1 VEIILEP
8 RLETEKEDVHLIRTF
23 LFSTKPTKNP
33 DPNYDFNV
41 SRENGHTKAKEYLGT
56 DFGIIPHRIFAPL
69 EEGRGGHV
77 ASGSYEEELKEL
89 KDNSH
94 GKIEKLYGPFYYEDS
109 PKDYWY
115 EAGIK
120 LSGSKAASV
129 LVDNGSK
136 TWTKFAVSP
145 HIWSHEGS
153 NNLDVI
159 DYKPMGLFLVIKGS
173 YGDQAVIKKMCSGSE
188 LKCGM
193 SLAASIQ
200 TMLDNKTTPNEDNIA
215 ETLNSFINLKDS
227 NSVKMETQQVEK
239 FTEPFQAKEVPVVKT
254 QTVSNTT
261 PIQNKTEEVVTKLEE
276 TQKGITISNEEFEAY
291 KKEREEHKQLVL
303 ENKTNKLNTL
313 FNVVEDEEAKTELVK
328 KYIGE
333 DVNLLVKFSND
344 LLPHVEKF
352 NKGKEV
358 KVEEEGKSKASA
370 VISTSTLKD
379 EPKKEEGES
388 KASAV
393 VPNKVNEVLDFSQ
406 MFEGN
411 I

>member
-1 VEIILEP
+1 MEIILEP

-23 LFSTKPTKNP
+23 LFSTKTTKNP

-41 SRENGHTKAKEYLGT
+41 SRENGHDKAKEYLGT
-56 DFGIIPHRIFAPL
+56 DFAIIPHRIFAPL

-77 ASGSYEEELKEL
+77 ASGSYEEEMKEI

-115 EAGIK
+115 DAGIK

-129 LVDNGSK
+129 LIDNGSK

-145 HIWSHEGS
+145 HVWSHEGEK
-153 NNLDVI
+153 NLDII

-173 YGDQAVIKKMCSGSE
+173 YGDEAVIKKMCTGSA

-200 TMLDNKTTPNEDNIA
+200 AMLHSKDEPKITPSEENIA
-215 ETLNSFINLKDS
+215 ETLNSFINLKDTK
-227 NSVKMETQQVEK
+227 SVNMQEQKVEN
-239 FTEPFQAKEVPVVKT
+239 FTEPLQVKEVP
-254 QTVSNTT
+254 QIVSVTTTNTT
-261 PIQNKTEEVVTKLEE
+261 DPIKTEVEETVTKVEVP
-276 TQKGITISNEEFEAY
+276 KGITISNEEFEAY

-313 FNVVEDEEAKTELVK
+313 FSVVEDADAKKELIN
-328 KYIGE
+328 KYIGK
-333 DVNLLVKFSND
+333 DVNLLVTFSND

-352 NKGKEV
+352 NKGKEEV
-358 KVEEEGKSKASA
+358 GESKASA
-370 VISTSTLKD
+370 VISSVLKD

-406 MFEGN
+406 MLEGN

>member
-23 LFSTKPTKNP
+23 LFSTKTTKNP

-41 SRENGHTKAKEYLGT
+41 SRENGHIKAKEYLGT
-56 DFGIIPHRIFAPL
+56 DFAIIPHRIFAPL

-77 ASGSYEEELKEL
+77 ASGSYEEEMKEI

-115 EAGIK
+115 DAGIK

-129 LVDNGSK
+129 LIDNGSK

-145 HIWSHEGS
+145 HVWSHEGEK
-153 NNLDVI
+153 NLDII

-173 YGDQAVIKKMCSGSE
+173 YGDEAVIKKMCTGSA

-200 TMLDNKTTPNEDNIA
+200 AMLHSKDEPNEENVA
-215 ETLNSFINLKDS
+215 ETLNSFINLKDTK
-227 NSVKMETQQVEK
+227 SVNMQEQKVEN
-239 FTEPFQAKEVPVVKT
+239 FTEPLQVKEVP
-254 QTVSNTT
+254 QIVSVTTTNTT
-261 PIQNKTEEVVTKLEE
+261 DPIKTEVEETVTKVEVP
-276 TQKGITISNEEFEAY
+276 KGITISNEEFEAY

-313 FNVVEDEEAKTELVK
+313 FSVVEDADAKKELIN
-328 KYIGE
+328 KYIGK
-333 DVNLLVKFSND
+333 DVNLLVTFSND

-358 KVEEEGKSKASA
+358 GESKASA
-370 VISTSTLKD
+370 VISSVLKD

-406 MFEGN
+406 MLEGN

>member
-1 VEIILEP
+1 MEVILEP

-23 LFSTKPTKNP
+23 LFSTKTTKNP

-56 DFGIIPHRIFAPL
+56 DFAIIPHRIFAPL

-77 ASGSYEEELKEL
+77 ASGSYEEEMKEI
-89 KDNSH
+89 KENSH

-115 EAGIK
+115 DAGIK

-129 LVDNGSK
+129 LIDNGSK
-136 TWTKFAVSP
+136 TWKKFAVSP

-173 YGDQAVIKKMCSGSE
+173 YGDEAVIKKMCTGSA

-200 TMLDNKTTPNEDNIA
+200 AMLHSKDEPKITPSEDNIA
-215 ETLNSFINLKDS
+215 ETLNSFINLKDTK
-227 NSVKMETQQVEK
+227 SVNMQEQKVEN
-239 FTEPFQAKEVPVVKT
+239 FTEPLQVKEVP
-254 QTVSNTT
+254 QIVSVTTTNTT
-261 PIQNKTEEVVTKLEE
+261 DPIKTEVEETVTKVEVP
-276 TQKGITISNEEFEAY
+276 KGITISNEEFEAY

-313 FNVVEDEEAKTELVK
+313 FSVVEDADAKKELIN
-328 KYIGE
+328 KYIGK
-333 DVNLLVKFSND
+333 DVNLLVTFSND

-358 KVEEEGKSKASA
+358 GESKASA
-370 VISTSTLKD
+370 VISSVLKD

>member
-1 VEIILEP
+1 MEIIQEP

-23 LFSTKPTKNP
+23 LFSTKTTKNP

-41 SRENGHTKAKEYLGT
+41 SRENGHDKAKEYLGT
-56 DFGIIPHRIFAPL
+56 DFAIIPHRIFAPL

-77 ASGSYEEELKEL
+77 ASGSYEEEMKEI

-115 EAGIK
+115 DAGIK

-129 LVDNGSK
+129 LIDNGSK
-136 TWTKFAVSP
+136 TWKKFAVSP
-145 HIWSHEGS
+145 HIWSHEGEK
-153 NNLDVI
+153 NLDII

-173 YGDQAVIKKMCSGSE
+173 YGDEAVIKKMCTGSA

-200 TMLDNKTTPNEDNIA
+200 AMLHSKDEPNQDNVA

-239 FTEPFQAKEVPVVKT
+239 FTEPFQAKEVPIVKT
-254 QTVSNTT
+254 DTVTT
-261 PIQNKTEEVVTKLEE
+261 PIKQVEETVTKVE
-276 TQKGITISNEEFEAY
+276 QPKGITISNEEFEAY

-313 FNVVEDEEAKTELVK
+313 FSVVEDAETKNKLINEYVK
-328 KYIGE
+328 E

-358 KVEEEGKSKASA
+358 GESKASA
-370 VISTSTLKD
+370 VISSVLKD

>member
-1 VEIILEP
+1 
-8 RLETEKEDVHLIRTF
+8 
-23 LFSTKPTKNP
+23 
-33 DPNYDFNV
+33 
-41 SRENGHTKAKEYLGT
+41 
-56 DFGIIPHRIFAPL
+56 
-69 EEGRGGHV
+69 
-77 ASGSYEEELKEL
+77 
-89 KDNSH
+89 
-94 GKIEKLYGPFYYEDS
+94 
-109 PKDYWY
+109 
-115 EAGIK
+115 
-120 LSGSKAASV
+120 
-129 LVDNGSK
+129 
-136 TWTKFAVSP
+136 
-145 HIWSHEGS
+145 
-153 NNLDVI
+153 
-159 DYKPMGLFLVIKGS
+159 MGLLLVIKGS

-200 TMLDNKTTPNEDNIA
+200 AMIHSKDEPKIIPSEENIA
-215 ETLNSFINLKDS
+215 ETLNSFINLKDN
-227 NSVKMETQQVEK
+227 NSVNMAAQQVEK
-239 FTEPFQAKEVPVVKT
+239 FTEPFQAKEVPVPKSDNNVTNTPIKT
-254 QTVSNTT
+254 QV
-261 PIQNKTEEVVTKLEE
+261 EETVTKLESP
-276 TQKGITISNEEFEAY
+276 KGITISNEEFEAY

-313 FNVVEDEEAKTELVK
+313 FNVVEDAEAKTELVK
-328 KYIGE
+328 KYISE

-358 KVEEEGKSKASA
+358 KVEGESKASA

>member
-1 VEIILEP
+1 MEVILEP

-23 LFSTKPTKNP
+23 LFSTKTTKNP

-41 SRENGHTKAKEYLGT
+41 SRENGHIKAKEYLGT
-56 DFGIIPHRIFAPL
+56 DFAIIPHRIFAPL

-77 ASGSYEEELKEL
+77 ASGSYEEEMKEI

-115 EAGIK
+115 DAGIK

-136 TWTKFAVSP
+136 TWKKFAVSP
-145 HIWSHEGS
+145 HIWSHEGA

-173 YGDQAVIKKMCSGSE
+173 YGDEAVIKKMCTGSA

-200 TMLDNKTTPNEDNIA
+200 SMLDNKTTPNQDNVA

-227 NSVKMETQQVEK
+227 KSVKMETQQVEK
-239 FTEPFQAKEVPVVKT
+239 FTEPFQAKEVPIAT
-254 QTVSNTT
+254 
-261 PIQNKTEEVVTKLEE
+261 KTETIAPIPKTETESVVTKLEAP
-276 TQKGITISNEEFEAY
+276 KGITISNEEFEAY

-303 ENKTNKLNTL
+303 KNKTNKLNTL
-313 FNVVEDEEAKTELVK
+313 FSVVEDAQAKDNLVK
-328 KYIGE
+328 KYVDK
-333 DVNLLVKFSND
+333 DVNLLVTFSND

-358 KVEEEGKSKASA
+358 GESKASA
-370 VISTSTLKD
+370 VISSVLKD

-388 KASAV
+388 KASAI

>member
-1 VEIILEP
+1 MEIILEP

-23 LFSTKPTKNP
+23 LFSTKTTKNP

-41 SRENGHTKAKEYLGT
+41 SRENGHDKAKEYLGT
-56 DFGIIPHRIFAPL
+56 DFAIIPHRIFAPL

-77 ASGSYEEELKEL
+77 ASGSYEEEMKEI

-115 EAGIK
+115 DAGIK

-129 LVDNGSK
+129 LIDNGSK
-136 TWTKFAVSP
+136 TWKKFAVSP
-145 HIWSHEGS
+145 HIWSHEGEK
-153 NNLDVI
+153 NLDII

-173 YGDQAVIKKMCSGSE
+173 YGDEAVIKKMCTGSA

-200 TMLDNKTTPNEDNIA
+200 TMLHSKDEPKTTPNEENIA

-227 NSVKMETQQVEK
+227 KSVKMETQQVEK
-239 FTEPFQAKEVPVVKT
+239 FTEPFQAKEVPIVKT
-254 QTVSNTT
+254 DTVTT
-261 PIQNKTEEVVTKLEE
+261 PIKQVEETVTKVEVP
-276 TQKGITISNEEFEAY
+276 KGITISNEEFEAY

-313 FNVVEDEEAKTELVK
+313 FSVVEDADAKKELIN
-328 KYIGE
+328 KYIGK
-333 DVNLLVKFSND
+333 DVNLLVTFSND

-358 KVEEEGKSKASA
+358 GESKASA
-370 VISTSTLKD
+370 VISSVLKD

>member
-1 VEIILEP
+1 MEIILEP

-23 LFSTKPTKNP
+23 LFSTKTTKNP

-41 SRENGHTKAKEYLGT
+41 SRENGHDKAKEYLGT
-56 DFGIIPHRIFAPL
+56 DFAIIPHRIFAPL
-69 EEGRGGHV
+69 DEGRGGHV
-77 ASGSYEEELKEL
+77 ASGSYEEEMKEI
-89 KDNSH
+89 KENSH

-115 EAGIK
+115 DAGIK

-129 LVDNGSK
+129 LIDNGSK
-136 TWTKFAVSP
+136 TWKKFAVSP
-145 HIWSHEGS
+145 HIWSHEGEK
-153 NNLDVI
+153 NLDII
-159 DYKPMGLFLVIKGS
+159 DYKPMGLFLVIKGA
-173 YGDQAVIKKMCSGSE
+173 YGDEAVIKKMCSGSE

-200 TMLDNKTTPNEDNIA
+200 AMLHSDGPSKTIPSEDNIA

-227 NSVKMETQQVEK
+227 KSVKMETQQVEK
-239 FTEPFQAKEVPVVKT
+239 FTEPFQAKEVPIVKT
-254 QTVSNTT
+254 DTVTT
-261 PIQNKTEEVVTKLEE
+261 PIKQVEETVTKVEVP
-276 TQKGITISNEEFEAY
+276 KGITISNEEFEAY

-313 FNVVEDEEAKTELVK
+313 FSVVEDADAKKELIN
-328 KYIGE
+328 KYIGK
-333 DVNLLVKFSND
+333 DVNLLVTFSND

-358 KVEEEGKSKASA
+358 GESKASA
-370 VISTSTLKD
+370 VISSVLKD

>member
-1 VEIILEP
+1 MEIILEP

-23 LFSTKPTKNP
+23 LFSTKTTKNP

-41 SRENGHTKAKEYLGT
+41 SRENGHDKAKEYLGT
-56 DFGIIPHRIFAPL
+56 DFAIIPHRIFAPL

-77 ASGSYEEELKEL
+77 ASGSYEEEMKEI

-115 EAGIK
+115 DAGIK

-129 LVDNGSK
+129 LIDNGSK
-136 TWTKFAVSP
+136 TWKKFAVSP
-145 HIWSHEGS
+145 HIWSHEGEK
-153 NNLDVI
+153 NLDII

-173 YGDQAVIKKMCSGSE
+173 YGDEAVIKKMCTGSA

-200 TMLDNKTTPNEDNIA
+200 AMLHSKDEPNEENVA

-227 NSVKMETQQVEK
+227 KSVKMETQQVEK
-239 FTEPFQAKEVPVVKT
+239 FTEPFQAKEVPIVKT
-254 QTVSNTT
+254 DTVTT
-261 PIQNKTEEVVTKLEE
+261 PIKQVEETVTKVEVP
-276 TQKGITISNEEFEAY
+276 KGITISNEEFEAY

-313 FNVVEDEEAKTELVK
+313 FSVVEDADAKKELIN
-328 KYIGE
+328 KYIGK
-333 DVNLLVKFSND
+333 DVNLLVTFSND

-358 KVEEEGKSKASA
+358 GESKASA
-370 VISTSTLKD
+370 VISSVLKD

>member
-1 VEIILEP
+1 VEVILEP

-41 SRENGHTKAKEYLGT
+41 SRENGHIKAKEYLGT

-77 ASGSYEEELKEL
+77 ANGSYEEELKEL

-115 EAGIK
+115 DAGIR

-129 LVDNGSK
+129 LIDNGSK
-136 TWTKFAVSP
+136 TWKKFAVSP
-145 HIWSHEGS
+145 HIWSHEGN
-153 NNLDVI
+153 NNLDII
-159 DYKPMGLFLVIKGS
+159 DYKPMGLFLVIKGA
-173 YGDQAVIKKMCSGSE
+173 YGDEAVIKKMCSGSE

-200 TMLDNKTTPNEDNIA
+200 AMLDNKTTPNQDNIA

-227 NSVKMETQQVEK
+227 KSVKMETQQVEK
-239 FTEPFQAKEVPVVKT
+239 FTEPFQAKEVPVVKNETIVPIPTKT
-254 QTVSNTT
+254 QV
-261 PIQNKTEEVVTKLEE
+261 EETVTKVE
-276 TQKGITISNEEFEAY
+276 QPKGITISNEEFEAY

-313 FNVVEDEEAKTELVK
+313 FSVVEDAEAKDNLVK
-328 KYIGE
+328 KYVDK
-333 DVNLLVKFSND
+333 DVNLLVTFSND

-358 KVEEEGKSKASA
+358 GESKASA
-370 VISTSTLKD
+370 VISSVLKD

-406 MFEGN
+406 MLEGN